1 MNEITNN
8 TITMTS
14 LEMIELINNSRKED
28 DAVLQHKS
36 FLTKVPNVLGDEPAK
51 NFAGQYKAGNGQM
64 QPCYRFPKR
73 EACLMA
79 MSYSYELQAK
89 VFDHMT
95 ALETKLA
102 ERDSFRLEPESV
114 KRPPGIESS
123 KAFKM
128 IPMVVRAARA
138 LGLDKNAA
146 AISANQ
152 AVAKMTGT
160 NVLALLGHTHLE
172 AANQESLVFTPSEL
186 GLRMGLSGQGFN
198 LLLGKI
204 GFQTKV
210 GKDWIPT
217 ESARG
222 YYRLFDTSKKHDSG
236 TPIQQLKWLDS
247 VLPLVKQAA

>member
-28 DAVLQHKS
+28 DAVLQHKN
-36 FLTKVPNVLGDEPAK
+36 FLAKVPQVLGDEPAK
-51 NFAGQYKAGNGQM
+51 ILAGQYKAGNGQM

-128 IPMVVRAARA
+128 IPMVVRAARVYLPRTRTAGTTPYLSWSRFGHA
-138 LGLDKNAA
+138 LDGLLRCFSCLAYRVRSLSNW
-146 AISANQ
+146 
-152 AVAKMTGT
+152 
-160 NVLALLGHTHLE
+160 ALLNRRPCLATGFRI
-172 AANQESLVFTPSEL
+172 LVID
-186 GLRMGLSGQGFN
+186 LSGLPN
-198 LLLGKI
+198 HRSCI
-204 GFQTKV
+204 RRV
-210 GKDWIPT
+210 G
-217 ESARG
+217 
-222 YYRLFDTSKKHDSG
+222 
-236 TPIQQLKWLDS
+236 
-247 VLPLVKQAA
+247 

>member
-51 NFAGQYKAGNGQM
+51 NFAGQYKAGNPRISLNLSHCFVSQWGVACLTVRKMGQIQWDAGNGQM

-123 KAFKM
+123 KAFK
-128 IPMVVRAARA
+128 IC
-138 LGLDKNAA
+138 
-146 AISANQ
+146 
-152 AVAKMTGT
+152 
-160 NVLALLGHTHLE
+160 LLYT
-172 AANQESLVFTPSEL
+172 SPSP
-186 GLRMGLSGQGFN
+186 R
-198 LLLGKI
+198 
-204 GFQTKV
+204 
-210 GKDWIPT
+210 
-217 ESARG
+217 
-222 YYRLFDTSKKHDSG
+222 DS
-236 TPIQQLKWLDS
+236 
-247 VLPLVKQAA
+247 

>member
-1 MNEITNN
+1 MV
-8 TITMTS
+8 S
-14 LEMIELINNSRKED
+14 D
-28 DAVLQHKS
+28 
-36 FLTKVPNVLGDEPAK
+36 PA
-51 NFAGQYKAGNGQM
+51 
-64 QPCYRFPKR
+64 
-73 EACLMA
+73 L
-79 MSYSYELQAK
+79 
-89 VFDHMT
+89 
-95 ALETKLA
+95 
-102 ERDSFRLEPESV
+102 
-114 KRPPGIESS
+114 
-123 KAFKM
+123 
-128 IPMVVRAARA
+128 
-138 LGLDKNAA
+138 
-146 AISANQ
+146 
-152 AVAKMTGT
+152 AKMTGT